1 LNDSSPGGRDPGNRE
16 GLAAEEIAR
25 YARQIALPEVG
36 TGGQERL
43 RGGSV
48 VLVGAGGL
56 GSPAALYLAAA
67 GVGRIGLVDSD
78 AVELS
83 NLQRQI
89 LYETGDVGASKLA
102 AAKRRIEALNP
113 EVRVVAHET
122 RLGAEN
128 ALAILAE
135 YDVVL
140 DGADNFAARY
150 LVNDACVLLGKP
162 DVHGSVRGFEGQA
175 SVFDARRGPCY
186 RCLYPEPPPAC
197 LAPSC
202 AESGVLGVLPGLIG
216 AIQAT
221 EAIKIL
227 LGAGETLVGRLLL
240 FDALRM
246 RLREMKLLKDPACPV
261 CGANREARGLRSEGG
276 SCGGDPTSSIP
287 SIDVHTLKRRLDAG
301 EDILLLDV
309 RDPYEA
315 EICRLPGSLLAPF
328 EEIPSRVAGLD
339 RKREIVCYC
348 HGGIRSGVAASYLAR
363 SGFRRVSNLAG
374 GIAAWAAEIDP
385 EMPTY

>member
-1 LNDSSPGGRDPGNRE
+1 LGEPRDAGRAGGNRD
-16 GLAAEEIAR
+16 LTADEIAR

-36 TGGQERL
+36 TAGQEKL
-43 RGGSV
+43 RAGSV

-89 LYETGDVGASKLA
+89 LYETGDVGTPKLA
-102 AAKRRIEALNP
+102 AARRRIEALNP
-113 EVRVVAHET
+113 NVRVVAHET

-150 LVNDACVLLGKP
+150 LVNDACALLGKP

-186 RCLYPEPPPAC
+186 RCLYPEPPPAH
-197 LAPSC
+197 LVPSC

-216 AIQAT
+216 AIQAA

-227 LGAGETLVGRLLL
+227 LGAGTPLVGRLLL
-240 FDALRM
+240 FDSLRM
-246 RLREMKLLKDPACPV
+246 RLREMKLLKDPACPI
-261 CGANREARGLRSEGG
+261 CGAGRGSRDLRSEGE
-276 SCGGDPTSSIP
+276 SCAAGPAPTHS
-287 SIDVHTLKRRLDAG
+287 SIDVKTLKRRLDAG

-328 EEIPSRVAGLD
+328 EEVPSRVQGLD
-339 RKREIVCYC
+339 REREIVCYC
-348 HGGIRSGVAASYLAR
+348 HMGIRSGVAASFLAR
-363 SGFRRVSNLAG
+363 NGFRRVSNLAG